1 MQSFVLL
8 LPLLL
13 LALAGRPAQQ
23 DTLGALAAPYDYNLV
38 RYEVSALTE
47 KLSFR
52 LLASLRGDI
61 PDERR
66 GRESAVRFFQLRGD
80 ANRAHREL
88 DAAVALRR
96 APEDIAP
103 IEARLAALERQI
115 EAVRP
120 QVEYV
125 LERDLRQTLV
135 EQGLGGSFLGTR
147 ALFPPVQV
155 HFASLPNVLIVSP
168 RDRIQL
174 KRTFLLDDSLS
185 LAQMEQMEAQVAREN
200 LSGLVER
207 VGGLATYPAII
218 PDSARLDST
227 LTTSA
232 HEWMHHFL
240 AFHPLGRAYWS
251 NETMTTLNET
261 VADTVGG
268 EIGREVLRAYAPRPA
283 QPPAP
288 TQQDGASAAPR
299 ERDVFSFSR
308 EMRATRLQADTLL
321 AQGKVDDAERY
332 MEQRRQFLAEHGY
345 YIRKLN
351 QAYFAFHGTY
361 ADSAASASPIGG
373 PPIGAQ
379 LAAVRARSAS
389 LADFLRT
396 MASVGSVDDYNRLL
410 IRMRVQ

>member
-13 LALAGRPAQQ
+13 LVLTARPAQQ
-23 DTLGALAAPYDYNLV
+23 DTLGALAAPYGYNLV
-38 RYEVSALTE
+38 RYEVSTLTE

-52 LLASLRGDI
+52 LLAPLRGDI

-80 ANRAHREL
+80 ANRARREL
-88 DAAVALRR
+88 DAAVVLRR
-96 APEDIAP
+96 TPEDITP
-103 IEARLAALERQI
+103 IEARLAALERRI

-135 EQGLGGSFLGTR
+135 EQGLGGSLLGAR

-174 KRTFLLDDSLS
+174 QRTFLLDDSLS

-207 VGGLATYPAII
+207 VGGIATYPAMI
-218 PDSARLDST
+218 PDGASLRST

-232 HEWMHHFL
+232 HEWTHHFL
-240 AFHPLGRAYWS
+240 AFRPLGRAYWS
-251 NETMTTLNET
+251 SETMTTINET

-332 MEQRRQFLAEHGY
+332 MEERRQFLAEHGY
-345 YIRKLN
+345 YLRKLN

-361 ADSAASASPIGG
+361 GDSAASASPIGG
-373 PPIGAQ
+373 Q
-379 LAAVRARSAS
+379 VAAIRARSRS
-389 LADFLRT
+389 LAEFLLT
-396 MASVGSVDDYNRLL
+396 MAAVGGVDDYNRLL
-410 IRMRVQ
+410 AQSGGR

>member
-1 MQSFVLL
+1 MQSLILL

-13 LALAGRPAQQ
+13 LTLAARSPSQDALS
-23 DTLGALAAPYDYNLV
+23 ALAAPYDYNLV
-38 RYEVSALTE
+38 RYEVSTLTE

-52 LLASLRGDI
+52 LLAPLRRDV
-61 PDERR
+61 PDEQN
-66 GRESAVRFFQLRGD
+66 GRDTVTRFFQLRSE
-80 ANRAHREL
+80 ANATRRDL
-88 DAAVALRR
+88 DAAVALGQTRETV
-96 APEDIAP
+96 APV
-103 IEARLAALERQI
+103 EARLSALERQM
-115 EAVRP
+115 EAARP
-120 QVEYV
+120 QVEYL
-125 LERDLRQTLV
+125 LERDGRQALIR
-135 EQGLGGSFLGTR
+135 QGLGSSVLG
-147 ALFPPVQV
+147 APVLFPPLQV

-168 RDRIQL
+168 RGRIQL
-174 KRTFLLDDSLS
+174 QRTFLLDADLS
-185 LAQMEQMEAQVAREN
+185 LAQMEGMEAQVARDD

-207 VGGLATYPAII
+207 VGGIATYPAII
-218 PDSARLDST
+218 PDSARLGPT

-232 HEWMHHFL
+232 HEWTHHFL

-251 NETMTTLNET
+251 NETMTTINET
-261 VADTVGG
+261 VADIVGG
-268 EIGREVLRAYAPRPA
+268 EIGQDMLRTYTPRPA

-308 EMRATRLQADTLL
+308 EMRATRLQTDTLL

-332 MEQRRQFLAEHGY
+332 MEERRQFLAEHGY

-361 ADSAASASPIGG
+361 ADSPAAASPIAG

-379 LAAVRARSAS
+379 LAAVRARGAS
-389 LADFLRT
+389 LAEFLRT

-410 IRMRVQ
+410 IRMGVQ